1 MKITLVALLAV
12 ALSFVGLNASAA
24 TYSHKA
30 KVQSI
35 LLSEQ
40 FGQCAVVLAGF
51 PAPGNCGASILSLDC
66 EGTTLDKSRA
76 RAQLELAQMAFALE
90 KEIRFWFTDDV
101 LLNGRCLVIQARLDA
116 D

>member
-1 MKITLVALLAV
+1 MKIIFVWFLAF
-12 ALSFVGLNASAA
+12 ALSFVGLNANAA
-24 TYSHKA
+24 IFSHKG

-90 KEIRFWFTDDV
+90 KEIRFWFTDEV
-101 LLNGRCLVIQARLDA
+101 LLNGRCLAIQARLDA
-116 D
+116 E